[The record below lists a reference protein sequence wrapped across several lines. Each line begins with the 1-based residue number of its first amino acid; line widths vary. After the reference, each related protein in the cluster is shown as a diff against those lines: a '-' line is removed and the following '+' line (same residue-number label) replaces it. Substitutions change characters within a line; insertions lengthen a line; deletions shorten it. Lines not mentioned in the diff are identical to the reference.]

1 MILPRASNE
10 MAGLK
15 AVVAV
20 ALLLCLSFSAVD
32 AASKQKKKAVVT
44 HKVSPLLC
52 RIYTLPAALVGP
64 QRTALCCLQVFF
76 DVEIDGK
83 PAGESAVAVHLL
95 SIPLHWAT
103 TRNKPLIKPH

>member
-1 MILPRASNE
+1 VDSSLILHRTTNE

-20 ALLLCLSFSAVD
+20 ALLLCLSLSAAD

-44 HKVSPLLC
+44 HKVSPLLS
-52 RIYTLPAALVGP
+52 RIYTLPSAFFWPSAHSS
-64 QRTALCCLQVFF
+64 CCLQVFF

-83 PAGESAVAVHLL
+83 PAGKPAVALTCCL
-95 SIPLHWAT
+95 CP
-103 TRNKPLIKPH
+103 